1 MHATD
6 IFILR
11 QDQVIESFHL
21 SVLSSLY
28 NFVLLSYRQIDAHAE
43 HEEGLRYLLGYHI
56 MEVSIQPFRKR
67 TAVYF
72 LPFSTRN

>member
-1 MHATD
+1 MLRTYLYEARLSHR
-6 IFILR
+6 IFSIRFAESTIL
-11 QDQVIESFHL
+11 F
-21 SVLSSLY
+21 
-28 NFVLLSYRQIDAHAE
+28 LLSYRQIYVHAE

-67 TAVYF
+67 IAIYF